1 MNEISINVEEIL
13 FIANEL
19 WFVVYELWSNV
30 DELWFTMNE
39 TRENNVLVGLKHVEV
54 VSSFHCHF
62 VQLPQLHSHIIFRL
76 FRHFVIFLCLL
87 M

>member
-1 MNEISINVEEIL
+1 
-13 FIANEL
+13 
-19 WFVVYELWSNV
+19 
-30 DELWFTMNE
+30 
-39 TRENNVLVGLKHVEV
+39 
-54 VSSFHCHF
+54 